1 LIKLRL
7 KDLTEE
13 YVEYFYY
20 PHGVETFGVIRGDL
34 KTGEAAAVSVTQAD
48 RPVAYYAHKACRGVE
63 RLLQE
68 ENAPPQ
74 EDTIAWH

>member
-20 PHGVETFGVIRGDL
+20 PHGVETFGVIRGDF

-63 RLLQE
+63 RLMQRE
-68 ENAPPQ
+68 APPRKY
-74 EDTIAWH
+74 TIAWY